1 MKFYSLL
8 FKPGTF
14 YLHTGIKAI
23 GRFVGILV
31 LVFTL
36 TLLAFKAFDVLSLD
50 DIKAWLIQAQQW
62 SPVWVGSLIILL
74 LLVDL
79 FIAVPTLSLTILSG
93 FFLGFEWGFF
103 YSSVGLLLAGS
114 MGYVLSRY
122 HGHKVLSWVCKD
134 DAEQKSMIHLFQTLG
149 PLSLLLCR
157 AAPMLPEITSCL
169 AGTTRMPYWRYLM
182 FYSLGSIPYAAVA
195 VFSGS
200 ISSVDNPSP
209 ALYTYVGMF
218 AVLSVIGLI
227 VVYLKRD
234 ELMHS
239 PIESEGAI
247 AKPLDIETEK

>member
-14 YLHTGIKAI
+14 YLHKGIKAI

-36 TLLAFKAFDVLSLD
+36 TLLVFKALDVLSLE
-50 DIKAWLIQAQQW
+50 DIKAWLIQAQEW
-62 SPVWVGSLIILL
+62 SPTWVGSLIIILL
-74 LLVDL
+74 LIDL

-103 YSSVGLLLAGS
+103 YSSVGLLIAGS
-114 MGYVLSRY
+114 LGYVLSRY
-122 HGHKVLSWVCKD
+122 HGTKVLSWVCKD

-182 FYSLGSIPYAAVA
+182 FYSLGSLPYSAVA

-234 ELMHS
+234 ELMNP
-239 PIESEGAI
+239 PIESDP
-247 AKPLDIETEK
+247 KPTSFLDVESEK

>member
-14 YLHTGIKAI
+14 YLHKGIKAI

-36 TLLAFKAFDVLSLD
+36 TLLVFKALDVLSLE
-50 DIKAWLIQAQQW
+50 DIKAWLIQAQEW
-62 SPVWVGSLIILL
+62 SPTWVGSLIIILL
-74 LLVDL
+74 LIDL

-114 MGYVLSRY
+114 LGYVLSRY
-122 HGHKVLSWVCKD
+122 HGTKVLSWVCKD

-182 FYSLGSIPYAAVA
+182 FYSLGSLPYSAVA

-218 AVLSVIGLI
+218 AVLSVIGII

-234 ELMHS
+234 ELMNS
-239 PIESEGAI
+239 PIESDP
-247 AKPLDIETEK
+247 KPTSFLDVESEK